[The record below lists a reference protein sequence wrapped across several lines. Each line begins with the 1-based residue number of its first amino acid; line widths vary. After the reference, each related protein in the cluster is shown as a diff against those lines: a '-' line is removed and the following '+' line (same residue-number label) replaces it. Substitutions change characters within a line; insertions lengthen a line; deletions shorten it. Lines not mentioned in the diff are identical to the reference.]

1 MTNTNPQE
9 PPIEPTEP
17 VEPTEPTE
25 PTQPTEPTEP
35 AEPHG
40 ANGEPTEP
48 TDPIDWKRHSRDW
61 EERSKTN
68 LARAEAA
75 EAEKAALQ
83 ADLEAAKAELAALQ
97 ASNTRAEAVRSAAKA
112 ANVSEEVLARMSG
125 ESAEE
130 IAENARI
137 LAAATQQGTPSYPS
151 VPDNGANGNAYGMTL
166 EQINAIKDPTE
177 RVMARAKYPNAK

>member
-1 MTNTNPQE
+1 MTNTNPQD

-17 VEPTEPTE
+17 VEPTE

-40 ANGEPTEP
+40 TNGEPTEP
-48 TDPIDWKRHSRDW
+48 TDPIDWKKHSRDW

-68 LARAEAA
+68 LARAEAL
-75 EAEKAALQ
+75 EEEKKTLQ
-83 ADLEAAKAELAALQ
+83 ADLESARNELAALQ
-97 ASNTRAEAVRSAAKA
+97 ASNTRAEAVRNAAKA
-112 ANVSEEVLARMSG
+112 ANVSEDVLSRMSG
-125 ESAEE
+125 DSAEE

-137 LAAATQQGTPSYPS
+137 LAAATQQQGGSSYPS
-151 VPDNGANGNAYGMTL
+151 VPDNGAGSAAYGMTL

>member
-1 MTNTNPQE
+1 MTNTNTNPQD
-9 PPIEPTEP
+9 PPIEPVEP
-17 VEPTEPTE
+17 VEPPVEPTGPTGPTEPTE
-25 PTQPTEPTEP
+25 PNGAGEEPTEP
-35 AEPHG
+35 DG
-40 ANGEPTEP
+40 
-48 TDPIDWKRHSRDW
+48 WKGRSRLW
-61 EERSKTN
+61 EERSKAN

-75 EAEKAALQ
+75 EAEKETLQ
-83 ADLEAAKAELAALQ
+83 ADLEAARAELAALQ

-112 ANVSEEVLARMSG
+112 ANVSEDVLARMSG

-137 LAAATQQGTPSYPS
+137 LAVATQQGTPSYPS

>member
-35 AEPHG
+35 TEP
-40 ANGEPTEP
+40 NGTGDEPTEP
-48 TDPIDWKRHSRDW
+48 DGWKGRSRLW

-75 EAEKAALQ
+75 EAEKETLQ
-83 ADLEAAKAELAALQ
+83 ADLEAVRAELAALQ
-97 ASNTRAEAVRSAAKA
+97 ASNTRAEAVRNAAKA
-112 ANVSEEVLARMSG
+112 ANVDEAVLSRMTG

-151 VPDNGANGNAYGMTL
+151 VPDNGANGNTYGMTL
-166 EQINAIKDPTE
+166 EQINAIKNPTE